1 MREHTHIHFIHGLAA
16 FLMVVWF
23 FMLLTLIMARYPDN
37 SFVQLLRETVPHGD
51 AASSH
56 TPTISLAA

>member
-1 MREHTHIHFIHGLAA
+1 MREHTHIHFVHGLAA

-23 FMLLTLIMARYPDN
+23 FILLTLIMAKFPEN
-37 SFVQLLRETVPHGD
+37 GFVRLLRETVPHGD
-51 AASSH
+51 AANAG